1 MNGKA
6 NFSAGAGKCE
16 ICYPSDIFPFQD
28 GPDLWTGLHD
38 TPCVRVV
45 QVDCGLRMLFISL
58 EVVLLEREMENRI
71 KELAAELTG
80 IPQDQIWLMVTHT
93 VCTPHFFVR
102 EHNSPEENALALR
115 MRANILEAAKAAVE
129 QANETMQDAS
139 IGFGCGTCRANINR
153 VVQTGD
159 GWWLG
164 SGEEWPADHSVPVVR
179 IDGKNQ
185 KTIAILYNYHCELAV
200 MDKSIM
206 SDGGRH
212 VTADLA
218 GAASRFI
225 ENEYDDQ
232 VVALFLPGISTDQGP
247 AYKAVRTVRGRNGSY
262 RSVDI
267 KEAGWILLELEG
279 ERLGEQVLVAAE
291 QASCAVPTHPI
302 RLEYQTF
309 WFHGQ
314 KLRGLPNPMNG
325 PVREWTFIPDA
336 DRTRSVEIMVLEDT
350 AFVSVGGIGIE
361 TAEKIKQ
368 NSPFENTIILADLN
382 GAAKRLPT
390 DGRKYMAE
398 KHMYEKVAFQARNS
412 EFAAGSAEKMLEDVL
427 KFLQDIKE
435 NNVSSTK
442 GTDLP

>member
-1 MNGKA
+1 MNEQTM
-6 NFSAGAGKCE
+6 FRAGAGKGE
-16 ICYPSDIFPFQD
+16 IIYPLDMFPFRE
-28 GPDLWTGLHD
+28 GPDLWTGIHD
-38 TPCVRVV
+38 VSSVRAVLL
-45 QVDCGLRMLFISL
+45 DCGLRVLLISL
-58 EVVLLEREMENRI
+58 EVVILDQEVEQQI
-71 KELAAELTG
+71 KTAAAELTG
-80 IPQDQIWLMVTHT
+80 IPEEQIWLMVTHT
-93 VCTPHFFVR
+93 VSTPHFFVR

-115 MRANILEAAKAAVE
+115 MRANILKAAKAAVE
-129 QANETMQDAS
+129 QANETIQDAS
-139 IGFGCGTCRANINR
+139 IGFGCGTCRANVNR
-153 VVQTGD
+153 VIRTAD

-179 IDGKNQ
+179 IDGKDQ
-185 KTIAILYNYHCELAV
+185 KPIAILYNYHCELAV
-200 MDKSIM
+200 MDKSVM

-225 ENEYDDQ
+225 EHEYDDQ
-232 VVALFLPGISTDQGP
+232 VVALFLPGVSTDQGP

-291 QASCAVPTHPI
+291 CISCEVPQHPVWLGY
-302 RLEYQTF
+302 RTF
-309 WFHGQ
+309 WFRGQ
-314 KLRGLPNPMNG
+314 KLQGLPNPNKG
-325 PVREWTFIPDA
+325 PVQEWPFLPDA
-336 DRTRSVEIMVLEDT
+336 DRTRSVEAMVLGNT
-350 AFVSVGGIGIE
+350 IFLAVGGIGIE

-382 GAAKRLPT
+382 GAAQRLPT

-398 KHMYEKVAFQARNS
+398 EHLYQKVSFQARNS
-412 EFAAGSAEKMLEDVL
+412 EFAAGSAEKMLKDVL
-427 KFLQDIKE
+427 RFLQDIKE